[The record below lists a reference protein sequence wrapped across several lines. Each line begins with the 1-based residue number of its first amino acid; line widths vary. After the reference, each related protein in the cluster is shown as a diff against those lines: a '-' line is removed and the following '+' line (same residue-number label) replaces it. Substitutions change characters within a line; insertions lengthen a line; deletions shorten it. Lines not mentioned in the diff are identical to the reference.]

1 MMLRQAN
8 SRTKD
13 KGLRAAKF
21 IPWNFRRKTY
31 KGGAQSD
38 QKHLT
43 MPWFARAGPASS
55 ALSLRAWK
63 VTTWI
68 RPAGMCGRKLLM
80 AMAMVYYYQSISQ
93 SLSVLSNGTLAELKN
108 TITIVNIGTQQRQM
122 LWLPDPDTDADATT
136 DNFILTTYLYLLL
149 SPCYSGC

>member
-1 MMLRQAN
+1 
-8 SRTKD
+8 
-13 KGLRAAKF
+13 
-21 IPWNFRRKTY
+21 
-31 KGGAQSD
+31 
-38 QKHLT
+38 
-43 MPWFARAGPASS
+43 
-55 ALSLRAWK
+55 
-63 VTTWI
+63 
-68 RPAGMCGRKLLM
+68 
-80 AMAMVYYYQSISQ
+80 MAMVYYYQSISQ

>member
-1 MMLRQAN
+1 
-8 SRTKD
+8 
-13 KGLRAAKF
+13 
-21 IPWNFRRKTY
+21 
-31 KGGAQSD
+31 
-38 QKHLT
+38 
-43 MPWFARAGPASS
+43 
-55 ALSLRAWK
+55 
-63 VTTWI
+63 
-68 RPAGMCGRKLLM
+68 MCGRKLLM